1 MSTKP
6 HEALRQIID
15 LLEPL
20 NDDDRGRTVRSM
32 LAFLGMDDKLS
43 PNRKPESAISGHT
56 DRNNSREPI
65 FSGHEELSP
74 KAFLAE
80 KEPQTDIERVACLAY
95 YLVHYRDMKY
105 FKTLD
110 ISSLNTDAAQKK
122 FSNPTNATNNALR
135 RGFLADAPEK
145 QKQLSAVGE
154 QYVDALPDMQAAKA
168 ILEKQKRYLRRKPKQ
183 KKTATHK

>member
-6 HEALRQIID
+6 HEVLRQIID

-20 NDDDRGRTVRSM
+20 NDDDRERTVRSM
-32 LAFLGMDDKLS
+32 LAFFGMDEKLS
-43 PNRKPESAISGHT
+43 PNHKPE
-56 DRNNSREPI
+56 SREPI

-80 KEPQTDIERVACLAY
+80 KEPQTDVERVACLAY
-95 YLVHYRDMKY
+95 YLAHYRDMQH

-110 ISSLNTDAAQKK
+110 ISKLNIDAAQKK
-122 FSNPTNATNNALR
+122 FSNPTAATNNALR
-135 RGFLADAPEK
+135 RGFLAVAPAK

-168 ILEKQKRYLRRKPKQ
+168 VFEKQKRYSRRKPKQ